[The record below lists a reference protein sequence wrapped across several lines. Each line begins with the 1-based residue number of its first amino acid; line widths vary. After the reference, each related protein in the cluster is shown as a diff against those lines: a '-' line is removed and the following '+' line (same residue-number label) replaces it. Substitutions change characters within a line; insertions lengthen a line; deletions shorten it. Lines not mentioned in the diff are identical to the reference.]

1 MARFLAASQ
10 KKTEDAMRRAVVFLL
25 FPVLV
30 LAGYRVRAAAAQET
44 QQKATQGR
52 WHGVIAR
59 WDKENSVL
67 DVQKGNAVRKVYYD
81 SSTQWTEGTKTI
93 DMSQFKEGS
102 EVNCIGTYDKNT
114 GLHATRIDLKP
125 R

>member
-1 MARFLAASQ
+1 
-10 KKTEDAMRRAVVFLL
+10 MRKVVIFLL
-25 FPVLV
+25 FAVFAW
-30 LAGYRVRAAAAQET
+30 AGYGLRTAVAQDT
-44 QQKATQGR
+44 QQKATPATQGR

-59 WDKENSVL
+59 WDKEKSVL

-102 EVNCIGTYDKNT
+102 EVNCVGTFDKNS

>member
-1 MARFLAASQ
+1 MM
-10 KKTEDAMRRAVVFLL
+10 KVVIFLL
-25 FPVLV
+25 FAVFAW
-30 LAGYRVRAAAAQET
+30 AGYGLRTAVAQDT
-44 QQKATQGR
+44 QQKATPATQGR

-59 WDKENSVL
+59 WDKEKSVL

-93 DMSQFKEGS
+93 DMSQVKEGS
-102 EVNCIGTYDKNT
+102 EVNCVGTYDKNS

>member
-1 MARFLAASQ
+1 
-10 KKTEDAMRRAVVFLL
+10 MRKVVVFLL
-25 FPVLV
+25 VAVFAS
-30 LAGYRVRAAAAQET
+30 AGYGLRTVIAQEK
-44 QQKATQGR
+44 QEKATAASQGR

-59 WDKENSVL
+59 WDKENSTL

-81 SSTQWTEGTKTI
+81 SSTQWTEGSKTVE
-93 DMSQFKEGS
+93 MSQFKEGS
-102 EVNCIGTYDKNT
+102 EVNCVGTYDKSS

>member
-1 MARFLAASQ
+1 
-10 KKTEDAMRRAVVFLL
+10 MRKAVVFLL
-25 FPVLV
+25 V
-30 LAGYRVRAAAAQET
+30 AACAFTAYGLRTAVAQEK
-44 QQKATQGR
+44 QEKATAASRGR
-52 WHGVIAR
+52 WHGVITR
-59 WDKENSVL
+59 WDKENSTL

-102 EVNCIGTYDKNT
+102 EVNCVGTYDKNS

>member
-1 MARFLAASQ
+1 
-10 KKTEDAMRRAVVFLL
+10 MRKAVVFALAAVLL
-25 FPVLV
+25 S
-30 LAGYRVRAAAAQET
+30 GYAIGIAVAQET
-44 QQKATQGR
+44 QQKATPATQGR

-59 WDKENSVL
+59 WDKENSVF

-93 DMSQFKEGS
+93 DMSQVKEGS
-102 EVNCIGTYDKNT
+102 EVNCVGTYDKNS

>member
-1 MARFLAASQ
+1 M
-10 KKTEDAMRRAVVFLL
+10 KRAVVF
-25 FPVLV
+25 V
-30 LAGYRVRAAAAQET
+30 LAAVMASGYSLRTAVAQET
-44 QQKATQGR
+44 QEKAPAAKEGR

-59 WDKENSVL
+59 WDKEKSVM

-81 SSTQWTEGTKTI
+81 SSTKWTEGTKTI
-93 DMSQFKEGS
+93 EMSEVKEGS
-102 EVNCIGTYDKNT
+102 EVNCMGTYDKNS

>member
-1 MARFLAASQ
+1 
-10 KKTEDAMRRAVVFLL
+10 MRKAVVF
-25 FPVLV
+25 VLV
-30 LAGYRVRAAAAQET
+30 AVSASAGYSLRTAVAQDT
-44 QQKATQGR
+44 QQKATPATQGR

-59 WDKENSVL
+59 WDKEKSVL

-81 SSTQWTEGTKTI
+81 SSTQWTEGTKTV

-102 EVNCIGTYDKNT
+102 EVNCVGTYDKNSD
-114 GLHATRIDLKP
+114 LHATRIDLKP

>member
-1 MARFLAASQ
+1 
-10 KKTEDAMRRAVVFLL
+10 MRKAVVFLL
-25 FPVLV
+25 FAVLA
-30 LAGYRVRAAAAQET
+30 LAGYALRTAVAQDT
-44 QQKATQGR
+44 QQKAPATQGR

-59 WDKENSVL
+59 WDKENSTL
-67 DVQKGNAVRKVYYD
+67 DVQKGSAVRKVYYD

-102 EVNCIGTYDKNT
+102 EVNCLGTYDKNS

>member
-1 MARFLAASQ
+1 
-10 KKTEDAMRRAVVFLL
+10 MRKAVVFLL
-25 FPVLV
+25 VAV
-30 LAGYRVRAAAAQET
+30 CAWGCGIQTAVAQET
-44 QQKATQGR
+44 QEKAPAAKEGR

-59 WDKENSVL
+59 WDKEHSVM

-93 DMSQFKEGS
+93 EMSQVKEGS
-102 EVNCIGTYDKNT
+102 EVNCVGTYDKSS
-114 GLHATRIDLKP
+114 GLHATRIDLTP

>member
-1 MARFLAASQ
+1 
-10 KKTEDAMRRAVVFLL
+10 MRKAVVFAALAAVLL
-25 FPVLV
+25 S
-30 LAGYRVRAAAAQET
+30 GYAVRIAVAQET
-44 QQKATQGR
+44 QQKATPATQGR

-102 EVNCIGTYDKNT
+102 EVNCVGTYDKNS

>member
-1 MARFLAASQ
+1 
-10 KKTEDAMRRAVVFLL
+10 MRKALVFLL
-25 FPVLV
+25 IAASALT
-30 LAGYRVRAAAAQET
+30 AYGVRTTAAQEK
-44 QQKATQGR
+44 QEKATAASLGR

-59 WDKENSVL
+59 WDKEHSAF

-93 DMSQFKEGS
+93 DMGQFKEGS
-102 EVNCIGTYDKNT
+102 EVNCVGTYDKNS